1 MSVRAAR
8 AGRRHAACRSRA
20 AGWARTRR
28 SAGLGAAP
36 APGPGLG
43 NWGPRGTS
51 TACERGSR
59 GRGGKADGR
68 ERKGRTERGSWPPS
82 RFSCVCTE
90 SDLTADA
97 ARGMARRDRFGSAS
111 ALPRRGLGAA
121 AGSYDRP
128 AGHRPHTGLRSPSLP
143 HPRCLSQGDSELFP
157 SGVGVDLRIP
167 RTQTGLRRDLA
178 DEPGRSV

>member
-1 MSVRAAR
+1 MRAVDMLR
-8 AGRRHAACRSRA
+8 AE
-20 AGWARTRR
+20 AG
-28 SAGLGAAP
+28 P
-36 APGPGLG
+36 APGGAQGWALPPPPARAWETGAPAEPPRPVREAPGG
-43 NWGPRGTS
+43 RVGRQTDG
-51 TACERGSR
+51 R
-59 GRGGKADGR
+59 GRGGQRGAPGRRQGLAAYAPKA
-68 ERKGRTERGSWPPS
+68 TS
-82 RFSCVCTE
+82 
-90 SDLTADA
+90 TADA
-97 ARGMARRDRFGSAS
+97 ARGMAWRDRFGSAS

-157 SGVGVDLRIP
+157 SGVGVELRIP